1 MKYKVCFTKYYIY
14 EVEADTE
21 DEAIDLAF
29 EDEFY
34 SEMRCC
40 IADCTYDEVEA
51 WESEE

>member
-1 MKYKVCFTKYYIY
+1 MEYKVCFTKFYIY

-29 EDEFY
+29 EEKFY
-34 SEMRCC
+34 NEMHRC
-40 IADCTYDEVEA
+40 IADCTYDEVEV